1 MSKGGNNKLLLAL
14 LFLGGMAT
22 YLFKSKK
29 KDTFSGIIP
38 YDDFNKDDVSNLL
51 RDYDI
56 PDLEEGADMPNLTY
70 GSPNPP
76 KSEGDIE
83 GQVLSINIANNTS
96 SDMSLISILG
106 NNQDTMDNSNATTQ
120 YGWNL
125 TGFSITN
132 EDSITL
138 EYKGVNETN
147 FTTTTI
153 PLNGTTLQSLADA
166 LNTLNIGTFFIATSG
181 GNTYLYNYNQNIVF
195 GTLQITSSTCG
206 NGQINTTFNVG
217 TGLNGTPANGNR
229 GIVVQP
235 DGKII
240 IIGSFTSYNGTLANG
255 IIRLNSN
262 GSVDGTFVYGS
273 GFSGPPASYPNTI
286 ALQSDGKLVV
296 GGAFTSYQGTS
307 ANGIIRL
314 NTDGSIDGTFV
325 YGIGFSTLGIVYT
338 LSIQSDGKIVVGGAF
353 TSYQGTSASR
363 IIRLNTDGSIDG
375 TFVYGSG
382 FTGVGA
388 YVYGMAIQSDG
399 KIICIGAFTTY
410 NGTTTAS
417 AIARLNTNGS
427 IDLAFINGVG
437 FGGSLLNLDA
447 IAIQSDGKIVI
458 GGNGFNSYN
467 GISRNCIV
475 RINTDASIDNTFV
488 VGTGFNGAGFGVYSL
503 GIQSNGKIVCVG
515 NFTTYNGTSANRII
529 RLDTNGSVDT
539 SFLYGVGFNLG
550 AGSVALTSTS
560 MYVSGSFAT
569 YQGQSYPRIISIC
582 Q

>member
-325 YGIGFSTLGIVYT
+325 YG
-338 LSIQSDGKIVVGGAF
+338 
-353 TSYQGTSASR
+353 
-363 IIRLNTDGSIDG
+363 
-375 TFVYGSG
+375 SG